1 MKKNNE
7 LEHSYL
13 KHHGIKG
20 MRWGIRRYQN
30 PDGSYTDAGM
40 KRYFNSDGTRTRAGQ
55 KVYDYRTSERYK
67 KGTNQQRAGLK
78 RQHDI
83 AEKVLGRRAANKI
96 DYQVIER
103 GENRQKQQKRE
114 YIKQMLIG
122 DAIITGILFVPPIAN
137 NISAKIRNG
146 RDAVYQ
152 QNIIMNAYADSLGGL
167 NEVKGGFTPGF
178 KYVERGKKVAEAILK
193 ASGRR

>member
-1 MKKNNE
+1 MNE
-7 LEHSYL
+7 LEQRYL
-13 KHHGIKG
+13 YHHGIKG

-30 PDGSYTDAGM
+30 ADGSYTDAGM

-67 KGTNQQRAGLK
+67 KGTKKQRAGLK
-78 RQHDI
+78 RQHDM

-103 GENRQKQQKRE
+103 GENRQKQQKKE
-114 YIKQMLIG
+114 YAKQVLIG
-122 DAIITGILFVPPIAN
+122 NAVMAGIVFGPSIADH
-137 NISAKIRNG
+137 ISTKIQNG
-146 RDAVYQ
+146 RAAVYQ